1 MRLVGASDAFIRW
14 PFIFEG
20 VFVGLLGALLTLVL
34 LVLAYQPL
42 SQVMF
47 ALFNVLPL
55 RFGEFVVRDV
65 ALVVL
70 GAGVLLGGLGSWV
83 SVRSYLGR

>member
-14 PFIFEG
+14 PFVFEG
-20 VFVGLLGALLTLVL
+20 IFVGVLGAVITLTLL
-34 LVLAYQPL
+34 ALAYQPL
-42 SQVMF
+42 SEVMF
-47 ALFNVLPL
+47 ALFQVLPL
-55 RFGEFVVRDV
+55 RFGEFVLRDV

-70 GAGVLLGGLGSWV
+70 GAGIALGGLGSYV

>member
-14 PFIFEG
+14 PFVFEG
-20 VFVGLLGALLTLVL
+20 VFVGLLGALVTLGL
-34 LVLAYQPL
+34 LVLAYEPL
-42 SQVMF
+42 SRAMF
-47 ALFNVLPL
+47 ALFEVLPL
-55 RFGEFVVRDV
+55 RFGEFVLRDL

-70 GAGVLLGGLGSWV
+70 GTGVALGGLGSYV